1 LGWRHALGDT
11 TPERELAFAAL
22 PGSNFRVSGAPIAKN
37 AAVAELGAELKAG
50 KSTSF
55 GLNYQGQ
62 FGRNQ
67 DQAGSLFMKV
77 RF

>member
-1 LGWRHALGDT
+1 HAMGDT
-11 TPERELAFAAL
+11 TPERQLAFAAL
-22 PGSNFRVSGAPIAKN
+22 PGSSFRISGAPIAKN

-67 DQAGSLFMKV
+67 DHAGSLFMKV

>member
-1 LGWRHALGDT
+1 MSWA
-11 TPERELAFAAL
+11 TPPPNVNWPLPHCPAATSASAARL
-22 PGSNFRVSGAPIAKN
+22 SPKN

-67 DQAGSLFMKV
+67 DHAGSLFMKV